1 MPVSNKRKV
10 SLEALE
16 IVAGLIRKD
25 STDARK
31 HRMESLLL
39 LTDDMRIFLESAD
52 MVNCAIL
59 CFGGDDG
66 SNKEGLGS
74 IGFNVIS
81 IVLIDRVG
89 NNKDFFEDTDY
100 NKTMYNS
107 PLAATSNAI
116 YSMQLLSALYVSGLR
131 KILNI
136 LL

>member
-1 MPVSNKRKV
+1 
-10 SLEALE
+10 
-16 IVAGLIRKD
+16 
-25 STDARK
+25 
-31 HRMESLLL
+31 MESLLL